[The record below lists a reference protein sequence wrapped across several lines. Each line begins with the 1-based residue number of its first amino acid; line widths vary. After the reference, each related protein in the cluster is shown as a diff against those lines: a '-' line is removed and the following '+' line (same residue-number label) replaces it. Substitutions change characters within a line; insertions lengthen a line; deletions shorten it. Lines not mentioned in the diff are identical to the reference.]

1 MPGKNLSNEGP
12 INGNWMLDARCSMLV
27 AEENRVSSIEYRV
40 SSIENMEI
48 IAHGIDLVDC
58 PRIEKMI
65 KQHGERFINRVFTAA
80 EQNYAEGKKDRI
92 EKLAGRF
99 AAKEAV
105 LKLMGT
111 GWRGKIAW
119 TDIEILN
126 NAAGQ
131 PEVTLSGEVE
141 KLAEKLG
148 INHISVSITHTANFV
163 IASAIALA
171 QSDEEK

>member
-1 MPGKNLSNEGP
+1 MG
-12 INGNWMLDARCSMLV
+12 
-27 AEENRVSSIEYRV
+27 
-40 SSIENMEI
+40 I

-58 PRIEKMI
+58 PRIEQMI
-65 KQHGERFINRVFTAA
+65 ERHGERFVKRVFTAA
-80 EQNYAEGKKDRI
+80 EQTYAEANKNEV

-119 TDIEILN
+119 TDIEITN

-131 PEVTLSGEVE
+131 PEVTLSGEVKRIAGE
-141 KLAEKLG
+141 LG
-148 INHISVSITHTANFV
+148 IGHISISITHTANFA
-163 IASAIALA
+163 IASAVALA
-171 QSDEEK
+171 ESNEHK

>member
-1 MPGKNLSNEGP
+1 MG
-12 INGNWMLDARCSMLV
+12 
-27 AEENRVSSIEYRV
+27 
-40 SSIENMEI
+40 I

-58 PRIEKMI
+58 PRIEQMI
-65 KQHGERFINRVFTAA
+65 ERHGERFVRRVFTPA
-80 EQNYAEGKKDRI
+80 EQAYAEANKNDV

-119 TDIEILN
+119 TDIEITN

-131 PEVTLSGEVE
+131 PEVTLSGEVKRIADE
-141 KLAEKLG
+141 LG
-148 INHISVSITHTANFV
+148 IGHISISITHTANFA
-163 IASAIALA
+163 IASAVALA
-171 QSDEEK
+171 DSNEHK

>member
-1 MPGKNLSNEGP
+1 
-12 INGNWMLDARCSMLV
+12 
-27 AEENRVSSIEYRV
+27 
-40 SSIENMEI
+40 MEI

-65 KQHGERFINRVFTAA
+65 KEHGKRFINRVFTAA
-80 EQNYAEGKKDRI
+80 EQNYAQDKKDRI

-119 TDIEILN
+119 TDIEVVN
-126 NAAGQ
+126 NAVGQ
-131 PEVTLSGEVE
+131 PEVSLTGEVK
-141 KLAEKLG
+141 KLADKLG

-163 IASAIALA
+163 IASAVALT
-171 QSDEEK
+171 EKGQCR